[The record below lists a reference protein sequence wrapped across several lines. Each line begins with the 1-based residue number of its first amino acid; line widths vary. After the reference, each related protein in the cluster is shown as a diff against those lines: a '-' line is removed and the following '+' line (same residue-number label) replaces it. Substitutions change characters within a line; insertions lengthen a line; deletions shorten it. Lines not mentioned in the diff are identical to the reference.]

1 MRLGRELDSPAMDSI
16 RSTLTRLASWEPSN
30 QLRKPLATALFVVG
44 FLGHLAR
51 RRGVLSHPAL
61 FGEDGQIFFL
71 GSHRNGVSS
80 IKDAYNGYLL
90 VGTRCLAFFATLLP
104 IAWTPTTYA
113 ILAAL
118 VAVGSCAIA
127 MRFQLMWAFG
137 GWLPRAAVFGALLL
151 LPQVAETHATLT
163 NIAWWGG
170 IGLLLIGLSDDPL
183 AWWGRAAEA
192 AFVLIVVLTGPI
204 GIVLA
209 PIVVWRWWRVRSNWT
224 AALTAVWAG
233 AALLQVVVLR
243 GQNRKVESV
252 KWGADLG
259 GVFVRR
265 WFGPFTTGSD
275 YVQSHLAGPPWSRN
289 AWLLTLLFAGGLLV
303 VAVRGRDRG
312 AGIVLLA
319 LGSLQILAGFVAM
332 GPLAH
337 LLPDRYTVGASAAII
352 LVAASARPSD
362 WPTRVAQVL
371 LIIWALIG
379 WPRNIAVP
387 ERKAPSF
394 AKAAACLE
402 QADTTCRVPAVPEPF
417 SFEVTPADR

>member
-1 MRLGRELDSPAMDSI
+1 MDSI

-30 QLRKPLATALFVVG
+30 QLRKPLAAALFVVG
-44 FLGHLAR
+44 FVVHLAR
-51 RRGVLSHPAL
+51 RPGVLSHPAL
-61 FGEDGQIFFL
+61 FAEDGQIFFL
-71 GSHRNGVSS
+71 GSHRDGLSS
-80 IKDAYNGYLL
+80 INDAYNGYVI
-90 VGTRCLAFFATLLP
+90 VGTRSLAFFSTLLP

-113 ILAAL
+113 ILAAM

-127 MRFQLMWAFG
+127 TRVQLVWALG
-137 GWLPRAAVFGALLL
+137 GWIPRTTVFAALVF

-183 AWWGRAAEA
+183 HSWGRAAEA
-192 AFVLIVVLTGPI
+192 AYVVVVVLTGPI

-209 PIVVWRWWRVRSNWT
+209 PVVVWRWWRVRSNWT
-224 AALTAVWAG
+224 AVLTALWA
-233 AALLQVVVLR
+233 AASLVQVVVLR
-243 GQNRKVESV
+243 GQDRKVESV

-259 GVFVRR
+259 GVMIRR
-265 WFGPFTTGSD
+265 WFGPFTSGSE
-275 YVQSHLAGPPWSRN
+275 YVQSHLAGPPWTRT
-289 AWLLTLLFAGGLLV
+289 AWLATVLFAVGLIV

-312 AGIVLLA
+312 AGVVLLA
-319 LGSLQILAGFVAM
+319 LGAIQIVAGFVAM

-352 LVAASARPSD
+352 LVAASARPSE
-362 WPTRVAQVL
+362 WPIQILQAA

-379 WPRNIAVP
+379 WPRNVGVP

-394 AKAAACLE
+394 SKAAACLE
-402 QADTTCRVPAVPEPF
+402 QSNTTCRVPAVPEPF
-417 SFEVTPADR
+417 SFTVTPADR